1 LKTNFHAI
9 VDSQKPSL
17 WDDIAKNYTDT
28 PDEGEIEIAMDIEG
42 VLHKNGIFANSSLLE
57 AGCGSGH
64 ISAFL
69 ANKGYETTLLDFSEI
84 ALNKAKQVYEKNKLV
99 GRFIKS
105 DLFDISPESVG
116 YHDVVWNSG
125 VLEHFDGWQIIQSM
139 QKMANVAKKFV
150 IILVPNPKSSSYMGF
165 RKKTLE
171 NGDWKWGLEILRDNL
186 KDLATVSGLE
196 IVEEHYLGT
205 SHIKY
210 FEKFLT
216 ENAKDDKEL
225 ANIPANQRYL
235 KLIIAR
241 PVSQK
246 LDLEKKLH
254 LLLNILKVDSSALR
268 QTYYSDVSI
277 LMEKLSFLKNDL
289 TLEKQT
295 VSTLKN
301 DITLEKQA
309 RSLEQHQFKNDLT
322 LEKQT
327 VSTLKNDLD
336 FEKQAS
342 FQLRNEL
349 LFERNR
355 IKQIHES
362 KIWKL
367 TLIFEKKFR
376 GKLSGRIIEKIVDLL
391 IKKKDNQNQVENK
404 STRPIEKKKES
415 LQVNDPV
422 QTILKNNKNVKGI
435 IIYPPTVDWNIPLF
449 QRPQHMALHLA
460 QNNWLYF
467 YCTTNTYDK
476 VDGFE
481 MLSQHLYLTNK
492 YDELIAKLDSFLI
505 FIHSAHPTFT
515 LSDIK
520 KLENKGTIIYDYLDE
535 IHPSISGFRVTDVID
550 RHKYLM
556 KNSKLVLATA
566 KKLFSDVKQHR
577 ETGICLLP
585 NAVDYDHF
593 HKKSDPKNIPKEI
606 KSIKET
612 KGPIIGYF
620 GALATWFDYELIKNM
635 ATIHPDWN
643 IVLIGWN
650 YDQSLDKSGIK
661 ELKNVHYLGI
671 KDYSIL
677 PEYAIWFDVCILP
690 FLLNDVTHSTSPIK
704 LFEYMALGKPIVSTA
719 IQEVSNYKSIL
730 IAENPDDFI
739 DKVKHALEIR
749 NDKQYLE
756 LVDKEAKQNTWKK
769 RFDNLDQLLI
779 NLVKKTK

>member
-1 LKTNFHAI
+1 MKTNFHAI

-84 ALNKAKQVYEKNKLV
+84 ALNKARQVYEKNKLV

-277 LMEKLSFLKNDL
+277 LMEKLSFL
-289 TLEKQT
+289 
-295 VSTLKN
+295 
-301 DITLEKQA
+301 
-309 RSLEQHQFKNDLT
+309 KNDLT

>member
-1 LKTNFHAI
+1 MKTNFHAI

-301 DITLEKQA
+301 D
-309 RSLEQHQFKNDLT
+309 
-322 LEKQT
+322 
-327 VSTLKNDLD
+327 LD

-367 TLIFEKKFR
+367 TLIFENRFR
-376 GKLSGRIIEKIVDLL
+376 GKLSGKIIEKMVDLL

>member
-1 LKTNFHAI
+1 MKTNFHAI

-28 PDEGEIEIAMDIEG
+28 PDEGEIEIAIDIEG

-277 LMEKLSFLKNDL
+277 LMEKLSFL
-289 TLEKQT
+289 
-295 VSTLKN
+295 
-301 DITLEKQA
+301 
-309 RSLEQHQFKNDLT
+309 KNDLT

-643 IVLIGWN
+643 IVLIGWD

-769 RFDNLDQLLI
+769 RFDNLD
-779 NLVKKTK
+779 